1 MTIKTKVLPYEQV
14 MALPKPKHKK
24 PLRQNPVLKLL
35 IKALSMPAMYK
46 SGFTVNR
53 INMDKLGKKE
63 PCLILMNHTSF
74 FDMKVAAHVLFPRT
88 FGIVTTTDGFVG
100 LNPLMR
106 LLGCIPTNK
115 FVFDPI
121 LIKDIMYSIREL
133 KSSVL
138 MYPEAGYT
146 FDGTATP
153 LPDSIGKFVKMLGAP
168 VVMIKTYGVFQR
180 DPLYN
185 NLQLRKSKTSADVE
199 YLLSPQQIQE
209 SSAEEIQS
217 IINSRFDFDGFRY
230 QQENKIS
237 VPEPFRAD
245 CLHRVLY
252 KCPHCMAECATE
264 GKGISLVCHS
274 CGKSYTLD
282 QYGYLVADDGDAKFN
297 HVPDWYRW
305 QRECVKK
312 ELEDGKYRLQ
322 CDVDI
327 YMLVNTKCVYK
338 VGDGTLTHTSDGF
351 HLVGCD
357 GKLDHLQK
365 PETTYNLNADFYW
378 YEKGDVIGFGDRSV
392 FYYCIPK
399 DQRVSVAKA
408 RLATEVL
415 YQMKKQAKRRITE

>member
-35 IKALSMPAMYK
+35 IKVLSMPAMYK
-46 SGFTVNR
+46 SGFTINR

-121 LIKDIMYSIREL
+121 LIKDIVYSIREL

-199 YLLSPQQIQE
+199 YLLSPQQIKE

-305 QRECVKK
+305 QRECVRHELLNQTYKLDTDVKILLLVDAKK
-312 ELEDGKYRLQ
+312 IY
-322 CDVDI
+322 DVGEGHLTHDH
-327 YMLVNTKCVYK
+327 N
-338 VGDGTLTHTSDGF
+338 GFTLT
-351 HLVGCD
+351 GCD
-357 GKLDHLQK
+357 GQLQFSLK
-365 PETTYNLNADFYW
+365 PSASYSLYADYFW
-378 YEKGDVIGFGDRSV
+378 YEIGDMISIGDTGV
-392 FYYCIPK
+392 QYYCFPK
-399 DQRVSVAKA
+399 TKCNVAQA
-408 RLATEVL
+408 RLATEEL
-415 YQMKKQAKRRITE
+415 YKMTITSRCEKQKV